1 MNMVKIEVYEDER
14 AEWRFRV
21 KAKNGKIIAQGE
33 GYTTK
38 QHAMTGVDA
47 LVRCM
52 TQEPIVVV
60 EK

>member
-1 MNMVKIEVYEDER
+1 MVKIEVYEDER

-38 QHAMTGVDA
+38 QHAMTGVDT

-52 TQEPIVVV
+52 TCEPIVVV